1 MGALPPAPRAFS
13 PAGLEGKALTDS
25 VLQRNYVIMDD
36 KEFGTIKGWF
46 AGRLPD
52 GWFKG
57 VEVTI
62 EDDQIV
68 VLGTLPELNVG
79 STPEEKEGAAA
90 GRIARFREETRGER
104 IGIAQ
109 EAEERFHKFVTW
121 GAKLG
126 GVTKRFNPG
135 GGGRGSGDQRR
146 VMIGRWLRRRHGR
159 HAQAPAAQSQSQ
171 VF

>member
-1 MGALPPAPRAFS
+1 MDEKELG
-13 PAGLEGKALTDS
+13 S
-25 VLQRNYVIMDD
+25 V
-36 KEFGTIKGWF
+36 KGWF

-52 GWFKG
+52 GWFTG
-57 VEVTI
+57 VEVSV

-68 VLGTLPELNVG
+68 VMGTLPDAGLG

-109 EAEERFHKFVTW
+109 EVEERFKKYVTW
-121 GAKLG
+121 GAKMG

-135 GGGRGSGDQRR
+135 GGGRSSGDRR
-146 VMIGRWLRRRHGR
+146 VMIGRWLRRRGR
-159 HAQAPAAQSQSQ
+159 GRRGAATPGAPSSTSQ

>member
-1 MGALPPAPRAFS
+1 M
-13 PAGLEGKALTDS
+13 
-25 VLQRNYVIMDD
+25 
-36 KEFGTIKGWF
+36 
-46 AGRLPD
+46 
-52 GWFKG
+52 
-57 VEVTI
+57 EVTI

-68 VLGTLPELNVG
+68 VLGALPELKVG

-90 GRIARFREETRGER
+90 GRISRFREETRGER

-109 EAEERFHKFVTW
+109 EAEERFHKYVTW

-135 GGGRGSGDQRR
+135 GGGRSSGDRR
-146 VMIGRWLRRRHGR
+146 VMIGRWWRRGRGRHG
-159 HAQAPAAQSQSQ
+159 QATPGAPTTTSGTQ

>member
-1 MGALPPAPRAFS
+1 
-13 PAGLEGKALTDS
+13 
-25 VLQRNYVIMDD
+25 MDE
-36 KEFGTIKGWF
+36 KEFGSIKGWF

-52 GWFKG
+52 GWFTG
-57 VEVTI
+57 VEVTL

-68 VLGTLPELNVG
+68 VLGSLSEKDLPAT
-79 STPEEKEGAAA
+79 SSAEEKEGAAA

-104 IGIAQ
+104 IGIAR

-126 GVTKRFNPG
+126 GITKRFNPG
-135 GGGRGSGDQRR
+135 GGGGSSADRR

-159 HAQAPAAQSQSQ
+159 RQQQAQQAESQSQ

>member
-1 MGALPPAPRAFS
+1 
-13 PAGLEGKALTDS
+13 
-25 VLQRNYVIMDD
+25 MDE
-36 KEFGTIKGWF
+36 KEFGSIKGWF

-52 GWFKG
+52 GWFTG
-57 VEVTI
+57 TEVTL

-68 VLGTLPELNVG
+68 VLGTLPELKNVG

-109 EAEERFHKFVTW
+109 EAEERFKKYVTW

-135 GGGRGSGDQRR
+135 GGGRSGADKR
-146 VMIGRWLRRRHGR
+146 VMIGRMWRRRSR
-159 HAQAPAAQSQSQ
+159 HARQAEQKVQSQ

>member
-1 MGALPPAPRAFS
+1 
-13 PAGLEGKALTDS
+13 
-25 VLQRNYVIMDD
+25 MDD
-36 KEFGTIKGWF
+36 KELGSIKGWF

-52 GWFKG
+52 GWFTG
-57 VEVTI
+57 VEVAV

-68 VLGTLPELNVG
+68 VIGTLPDINVG

-90 GRIARFREETRGER
+90 GRIARFREETRGQR
-104 IGIAQ
+104 IGIAR
-109 EAEERFHKFVTW
+109 EAEERFKKNVTW

-135 GGGRGSGDQRR
+135 GGGGGWRGGDDRR
-146 VMIGRWLRRRHGR
+146 SVMIRRWMRRHRGHR
-159 HAQAPAAQSQSQ
+159 EREPERQSQ

>member
-1 MGALPPAPRAFS
+1 
-13 PAGLEGKALTDS
+13 
-25 VLQRNYVIMDD
+25 MDE
-36 KEFGTIKGWF
+36 KELGSIRGWF

-52 GWFKG
+52 GWFTG
-57 VEVTI
+57 VEVSV

-68 VLGTLPELNVG
+68 VMGTLPELNVG

-109 EAEERFHKFVTW
+109 EAEERFHKYVTW
-121 GAKLG
+121 GTKLG

-135 GGGRGSGDQRR
+135 GGGGGGRERGVLIRR
-146 VMIGRWLRRRHGR
+146 WRRHHGR
-159 HAQAPAAQSQSQ
+159 HGQGRPQAESQSQ

>member
-1 MGALPPAPRAFS
+1 MLAA
-13 PAGLEGKALTDS
+13 
-25 VLQRNYVIMDD
+25 MDE
-36 KEFGTIKGWF
+36 KEFGSIKGWF

-52 GWFKG
+52 GWFTG
-57 VEVTI
+57 ADVTV

-68 VLGTLPELNVG
+68 VIGTLGEDGLPAG
-79 STPEEKEGAAA
+79 ASAEEKEGWAA

-104 IGIAQ
+104 IGIAR
-109 EAEERFHKFVTW
+109 EAEERFHKYVTW

-135 GGGRGSGDQRR
+135 GGGGGGGRGGR
-146 VMIGRWLRRRHGR
+146 VMIGRMWRRRHG
-159 HAQAPAAQSQSQ
+159 HGSDAPSGSSPTSQ

>member
-1 MGALPPAPRAFS
+1 
-13 PAGLEGKALTDS
+13 
-25 VLQRNYVIMDD
+25 MDE
-36 KEFGTIKGWF
+36 KEFGSIKGWF

-52 GWFKG
+52 GWFTG
-57 VEVTI
+57 VEVTL

-68 VLGTLPELNVG
+68 VLGTLSEKDLPAT
-79 STPEEKEGAAA
+79 SSPEEKEGAEA

-104 IGIAQ
+104 IGIAR

-135 GGGRGSGDQRR
+135 GGGGSASDRR
-146 VMIGRWLRRRHGR
+146 VMIGRWLRRRHR
-159 HAQAPAAQSQSQ
+159 HEAGTSAQSSTSTSQ

>member
-1 MGALPPAPRAFS
+1 MI
-13 PAGLEGKALTDS
+13 EG
-25 VLQRNYVIMDD
+25 MDE
-36 KEFGTIKGWF
+36 KEFGSIKGWF

-52 GWFKG
+52 GWFAG
-57 VEVTI
+57 VDVAV

-68 VLGTLPELNVG
+68 VVGALPEKDLPPT
-79 STPEEKEGAAA
+79 SSAEEKEGAAA
-90 GRIARFREETRGER
+90 GRIARFREETRGDR

-109 EAEERFHKFVTW
+109 EAEERFHKYVTW

-135 GGGRGSGDQRR
+135 GGGRSSGQR
-146 VMIGRWLRRRHGR
+146 VMIGRWWRRRHGQG
-159 HAQAPAAQSQSQ
+159 AGSPSQQSTSTSQ

>member
-1 MGALPPAPRAFS
+1 MDEKEVGA
-13 PAGLEGKALTDS
+13 
-25 VLQRNYVIMDD
+25 
-36 KEFGTIKGWF
+36 IKGWF

-52 GWFKG
+52 GWFTG

-62 EDDQIV
+62 EDDQVV

-90 GRIARFREETRGER
+90 GRIARFREETRGQR

-109 EAEERFHKFVTW
+109 EAEERFKKYVTW
-121 GAKLG
+121 GARLG
-126 GVTKRFNPG
+126 GVTKRFNAG
-135 GGGRGSGDQRR
+135 GGNQR
-146 VMIGRWLRRRHGR
+146 VMIGRMWRRGHGR
-159 HAQAPAAQSQSQ
+159 HSQPVETSTQTQ

>member
-1 MGALPPAPRAFS
+1 
-13 PAGLEGKALTDS
+13 
-25 VLQRNYVIMDD
+25 MDE
-36 KEFGTIKGWF
+36 KELGSIKGWF

-52 GWFKG
+52 GWFTG
-57 VEVTI
+57 VEVTV

-68 VLGTLPELNVG
+68 VLGTLPEVGTASG

-90 GRIARFREETRGER
+90 GRIARFREETRGQR

-121 GAKLG
+121 GARLA

-135 GGGRGSGDQRR
+135 GGGGGRGEGGRR
-146 VMIGRWLRRRHGR
+146 VMIGRWWRGRGRHGSG
-159 HAQAPAAQSQSQ
+159 QPAGTPTSQ

>member
-1 MGALPPAPRAFS
+1 
-13 PAGLEGKALTDS
+13 
-25 VLQRNYVIMDD
+25 MDE
-36 KEFGTIKGWF
+36 KELGTIKGWF

-68 VLGTLPELNVG
+68 VLGTLPDLNVG

-109 EAEERFHKFVTW
+109 EAEERFKKYVTW
-121 GAKLG
+121 AAKLG
-126 GVTKRFNPG
+126 GTTKRFNPG
-135 GGGRGSGDQRR
+135 GGGGSNADRR

-159 HAQAPAAQSQSQ
+159 RAQAPAAQSKSQ

>member
-1 MGALPPAPRAFS
+1 
-13 PAGLEGKALTDS
+13 
-25 VLQRNYVIMDD
+25 MDE
-36 KEFGTIKGWF
+36 KEFGSIKGWF

-52 GWFKG
+52 GWFSG
-57 VEVTI
+57 VDVTI

-68 VLGTLPELNVG
+68 VVGALPEDGLPAT
-79 STPEEKEGAAA
+79 SSAEEKEGAAA

-109 EAEERFHKFVTW
+109 EAEERFHKYVTW
-121 GAKLG
+121 GAKLS

-135 GGGRGSGDQRR
+135 GGGGRGRGER
-146 VMIGRWLRRRHGR
+146 VMIGRWWRRRHGR
-159 HAQAPAAQSQSQ
+159 GAGAAGASSTSQ

>member
-1 MGALPPAPRAFS
+1 
-13 PAGLEGKALTDS
+13 
-25 VLQRNYVIMDD
+25 MDE
-36 KEFGTIKGWF
+36 KELGSIKGWF

-52 GWFKG
+52 GWFTG
-57 VEVTI
+57 VDVTI

-68 VLGTLPELNVG
+68 VMGALPEAGLG

-90 GRIARFREETRGER
+90 GRIARFREETRGQR

-109 EAEERFHKFVTW
+109 EAEERFKKYVTW

-135 GGGRGSGDQRR
+135 GGGRSGADKR
-146 VMIGRWLRRRHGR
+146 VMIGRMWRRRRRHAG
-159 HAQAPAAQSQSQ
+159 QPAESQSQ

>member
-1 MGALPPAPRAFS
+1 
-13 PAGLEGKALTDS
+13 
-25 VLQRNYVIMDD
+25 MDE
-36 KEFGTIKGWF
+36 KEFGSIKGWF

-52 GWFKG
+52 GWFTG
-57 VEVTI
+57 TEVTL

-68 VLGTLPELNVG
+68 VLGTLPELKVG

-109 EAEERFHKFVTW
+109 EAEERFHKYVTW

-135 GGGRGSGDQRR
+135 GGGGGSSADRR
-146 VMIGRWLRRRHGR
+146 VMIARMWRRRHGKR
-159 HAQAPAAQSQSQ
+159 ARQAETQSQSQ

>member
-1 MGALPPAPRAFS
+1 
-13 PAGLEGKALTDS
+13 
-25 VLQRNYVIMDD
+25 MDE
-36 KEFGTIKGWF
+36 KEFGSIKGWF

-52 GWFKG
+52 GWFTG
-57 VEVTI
+57 TEVTL

-68 VLGTLPELNVG
+68 VLGTLPELKVG

-109 EAEERFHKFVTW
+109 EAEERFHKYLTW

-135 GGGRGSGDQRR
+135 GGGRSGADRR
-146 VMIGRWLRRRHGR
+146 VMIGRLWRRGRGR
-159 HAQAPAAQSQSQ
+159 HERQAETQAQ

>member
-1 MGALPPAPRAFS
+1 MDEKELG
-13 PAGLEGKALTDS
+13 S
-25 VLQRNYVIMDD
+25 V
-36 KEFGTIKGWF
+36 KGWF

-57 VEVTI
+57 VQVTV

-68 VLGTLPELNVG
+68 IIGTLPDVDLG
-79 STPEEKEGAAA
+79 PSASAEEKEGAAA

-109 EAEERFHKFVTW
+109 EAEERFKKYVTW
-121 GAKLG
+121 GAVLG
-126 GVTKRFNPG
+126 TVTKRFTPG
-135 GGGRGSGDQRR
+135 GGGRTASDRR
-146 VMIGRWLRRRHGR
+146 VMIGRWRARHRRGR
-159 HAQAPAAQSQSQ
+159 GEGRSSSQQQSQ

>member
-1 MGALPPAPRAFS
+1 
-13 PAGLEGKALTDS
+13 
-25 VLQRNYVIMDD
+25 MDE
-36 KEFGTIKGWF
+36 KELGSIKGWF

-57 VEVTI
+57 VEVLV

-68 VLGTLPELNVG
+68 VLGTLPEANLG
-79 STPEEKEGAAA
+79 STPEEKEAASA
-90 GRIARFREETRGER
+90 GRIARFREETRGDR

-109 EAEERFHKFVTW
+109 EAEERFKKYVTW

-135 GGGRGSGDQRR
+135 GGGRSGSDKR
-146 VMIGRWLRRRHGR
+146 VMIGRMWRRRRRHAGR
-159 HAQAPAAQSQSQ
+159 QAESQSQ

>member
-1 MGALPPAPRAFS
+1 
-13 PAGLEGKALTDS
+13 
-25 VLQRNYVIMDD
+25 MDE

-52 GWFKG
+52 GWFTG

-68 VLGTLPELNVG
+68 VLGTLPDVNVG
-79 STPEEKEGAAA
+79 STPEEKEGAAV

-109 EAEERFHKFVTW
+109 EAEERFHKYLTW
-121 GAKLG
+121 GAKLD

-135 GGGRGSGDQRR
+135 GGGRSSGDRR
-146 VMIGRWLRRRHGR
+146 VMIGRWWRHGR
-159 HAQAPAAQSQSQ
+159 GRRGARQAAESQTSQ

>member
-1 MGALPPAPRAFS
+1 
-13 PAGLEGKALTDS
+13 
-25 VLQRNYVIMDD
+25 MDE
-36 KEFGTIKGWF
+36 KEFGSIKGWF

-52 GWFKG
+52 GWFTG
-57 VEVTI
+57 TEVTL

-68 VLGTLPELNVG
+68 VLGAPPELKIS

-109 EAEERFHKFVTW
+109 EAEERFHKYVTW

-135 GGGRGSGDQRR
+135 GGGRSGADKR
-146 VMIGRWLRRRHGR
+146 VMIGRMWRRRRRHGR
-159 HAQAPAAQSQSQ
+159 QAESQVQSQ

>member
-1 MGALPPAPRAFS
+1 
-13 PAGLEGKALTDS
+13 
-25 VLQRNYVIMDD
+25 MDE

-57 VEVTI
+57 VEVTL

-68 VLGTLPELNVG
+68 VLGTLPDLNVG

-109 EAEERFHKFVTW
+109 EAEERFHKYVTW

-126 GVTKRFNPG
+126 GVTKRFNAG
-135 GGGRGSGDQRR
+135 GGGGGSSADRR

>member
-1 MGALPPAPRAFS
+1 
-13 PAGLEGKALTDS
+13 LTDS
-25 VLQRNYVIMDD
+25 DLQRNYVIMDE
-36 KEFGTIKGWF
+36 KELGTIKGWF

-68 VLGTLPELNVG
+68 VLGTLPDPNVG

-109 EAEERFHKFVTW
+109 EAEERFKKYVTW

-126 GVTKRFNPG
+126 GTTKRFNPG
-135 GGGRGSGDQRR
+135 GGGGSNADRR

-159 HAQAPAAQSQSQ
+159 RAQAPAAQSQSQ